1 MYYKK
6 GADIM
11 AQSTISVRVDSEDK
25 KRFEEFCSEMG
36 MNISTA
42 INMLVKNI
50 LRTGKMDIELSYD
63 IPNAETVA
71 AIEEVEE
78 MKKHPEKY
86 KGYTDVDEMMRDLLK

>member
-1 MYYKK
+1 
-6 GADIM
+6 M